1 MKSPLDAYAHLLG
14 IAPDKEIAAVAGS
27 TLNSIRAYRFRRGI
41 RIAPARETGGR
52 HVDPTSMRSQ
62 ILAWF
67 QDHTCGKSTD
77 VSSSLL
83 PGVTGN
89 KRRDVLSQVVRLCKE
104 GKLVR
109 ISHGTY
115 TININIKDTQ

>member
-14 IAPDKEIAAVAGS
+14 VMPDKEIAAAAG
-27 TLNSIRAYRFRRGI
+27 TNLNNVRAYRFRRRI
-41 RIAPARETGGR
+41 LIAPARETGGR

-62 ILAWF
+62 ILTWF
-67 QDHTCGKSTD
+67 RDHACGKSTD
-77 VSSSLL
+77 VLSSLL
-83 PGVTGN
+83 PGVTGR
-89 KRRDVLSQVVRLCKE
+89 KRKDVLSQVVRLCKE

-115 TININIKDTQ
+115 TIHNSMETQ